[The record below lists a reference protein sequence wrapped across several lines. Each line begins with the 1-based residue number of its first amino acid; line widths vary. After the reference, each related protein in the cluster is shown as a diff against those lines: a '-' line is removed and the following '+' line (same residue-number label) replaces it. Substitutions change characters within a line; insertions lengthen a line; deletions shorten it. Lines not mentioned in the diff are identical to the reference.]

1 MIGNLARKRTNLAAL
16 AVLAALIGAML
27 VALPP
32 ARAVGLGDCETS
44 GTTLMGLDDSCSFT
58 ENTGEVAGG
67 EDVGDPVSS
76 NPAVASVTSGEITA
90 ESYGTATI
98 TQDAVVDNPDTEN
111 INEALAAISLTV
123 QVRKIEVTKIE
134 FGSFDDNDTASDRS
148 DDTFT
153 ADTDNVFA
161 AGANVAVRVTVSYS
175 QADQPRVTVSVPTT
189 GLSLLAISPSGVR
202 GTSQSLVSDA
212 TGDPVRD
219 PGMATVKVQGAHT
232 LLTDG
237 APAGEY
243 TVTATA
249 ANGAVISNKAT
260 AKLTI
265 GDAGDTV
272 GSATLALGL
281 SEGYGSPDVS
291 THTAETG
298 TDSQT
303 GSINLEVNVLNGIGN
318 PVNASDVDEI
328 RIVAP
333 FGDVMYSST
342 GSASDPFAVA
352 MSNSIPGIALAKG
365 RVIVQIA
372 SSNDVARTID
382 VRAIALGSRSG
393 VADTDTVTLTFTGD
407 ANSMTVDDATKTL
420 RSVNVERDSSNNLVN
435 DTIMLLV
442 SATDKGGNTANP
454 PSSLSF
460 TISDPDGRTVSSN
473 VIRASQAN
481 RGTDGKWRITVTNV
495 SGDSASTAL
504 KTGEYTLKATSG
516 SISDS
521 ASFTVAGGAMN
532 VSVSA
537 SDAAPTAYGTITAT
551 ASVTDEDGAVAAD
564 GTAVQFSSSDDKVL
578 KEVGD
583 TSAKNTKDGS
593 VSQQFAVVGAGTA
606 LIIANVG
613 NVSDVAVIESTAGG
627 TAAADSEA
635 MMAGTE
641 CLTNLA
647 AFTSWQCEEGVN
659 VSEIFAELSGRG
671 ATAIHLWN
679 TTRWVR
685 YAVVDGVEIVGSND
699 FLIKQGDTLYIS
711 N

>member
-32 ARAVGLGDCETS
+32 ARAVEDLGPCVTS
-44 GTTLMGLDDSCSFT
+44 GTTLMGITDTCSFT
-58 ENTGEVAGG
+58 VNEG
-67 EDVGDPVSS
+67 EDADGQDVDDPMSS
-76 NPAVASVTSGEITA
+76 NPAVASVDGGEITA
-90 ESYGTATI
+90 ENYGTATI
-98 TQDAVVDNPDTEN
+98 TQDAVVDDPETDPIETRD
-111 INEALAAISLTV
+111 AISLTV
-123 QVRKIEVTKIE
+123 QVRRIEVTKIE
-134 FGSFDDNDTASDRS
+134 FGSFNDGGTTSDRA

-161 AGANVAVRVTVSYS
+161 AGTNVAVRVTVSYS
-175 QADQPRVTVSVPTT
+175 QSSQPRVTVTVPTT
-189 GLSLLAISPSGVR
+189 GLSLLSLSSAGVR
-202 GTSQSLVSDA
+202 GTSQSLVSA
-212 TGDPVRD
+212 PTGDPARD
-219 PGMATVKVQGAHT
+219 AGTARVIVQGTHT

-243 TVTATA
+243 TVTAIA
-249 ANGAVISNKAT
+249 AAEGAVSSRAT

-265 GDAGDTV
+265 GDAGNTV
-272 GSATLALGL
+272 GSATLSLGL
-281 SEGYGSPDVS
+281 SEGYGNPDAS
-291 THTAETG
+291 EHTAETG
-298 TDSQT
+298 TASQT
-303 GSINLEVNVLNGIGN
+303 GEINLEVNVLNGIGN
-318 PVNASDVDEI
+318 PANASDVDEI

-342 GSASDPFAVA
+342 GTAFTAA
-352 MSNSIPGIALAKG
+352 TSNSIPGTALDKG

-372 SSNDVARTID
+372 SSGDVARTID
-382 VRAIALGSRSG
+382 VRAIALGSLSG
-393 VADTDTVTLTFTGD
+393 VADTDTVTLIFTG
-407 ANSMTVDDATKTL
+407 AASSMTVDDATKTL
-420 RSVNVERDSSNNLVN
+420 RSVNVERDGNDSLVD
-435 DTIMLLV
+435 DTITLLV

-481 RGTDGKWRITVTNV
+481 RGTDGKWRITVTNI

-504 KTGEYTLKATSG
+504 KTGDYTLKATSG

-521 ASFTVAGGAMN
+521 ASFTVAGGATN

-593 VSQQFAVVGAGTA
+593 ASQQFAVVGAGTA

-627 TAAADSEA
+627 AGTDAADSEA

-647 AFTSWQCEEGVN
+647 AFTSWQCAEGVN